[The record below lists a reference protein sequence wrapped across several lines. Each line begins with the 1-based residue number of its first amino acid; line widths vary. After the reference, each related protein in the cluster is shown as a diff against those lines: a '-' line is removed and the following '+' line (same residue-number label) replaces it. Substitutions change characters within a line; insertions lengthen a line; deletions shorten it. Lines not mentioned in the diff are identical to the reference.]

1 MILSD
6 ADTIFASSISKSGE
20 VTPFNWL
27 RRHKIVH
34 WFGHLHFFDPQH
46 CDCKISFVGAYFSLE
61 IGLPTLELWWVW
73 EVIEKRVR
81 DLIPRIF
88 HHTILRISSCTRSNT
103 SWQSEELA
111 LHIPAILS
119 QFLIFRDFACTIW
132 LQSARRRCQ
141 ILWILEERWGWL
153 SSSKWT
159 FKKRVLMYT
168 MSSVYQAASENRGWS
183 FLWHSEYS
191 WVYWWRG
198 MIQSCSQFKDH
209 RILLRHSRCSPCL
222 PIPESEPEVDSLKKD
237 SLPFA

>member
-6 ADTIFASSISKSGE
+6 ADAIFASSISKSGE

-46 CDCKISFVGAYFSLE
+46 CDCRISWVGAYFSLE

-73 EVIEKRVR
+73 EVIEMRVR

-119 QFLIFRDFACTIW
+119 QSFSFSAILPVSFGFSLQEDDAKFFEFSKNAEDGSPRASGPSKTCPDVHNEFRV
-132 LQSARRRCQ
+132 S
-141 ILWILEERWGWL
+141 
-153 SSSKWT
+153 
-159 FKKRVLMYT
+159 
-168 MSSVYQAASENRGWS
+168 GWS

-191 WVYWWRG
+191 CVYWGRG

-209 RILLRHSRCSPCL
+209 RILLRHSWCSPCL
-222 PIPESEPEVDSLKKD
+222 PIPESEPEVDSL
-237 SLPFA
+237 